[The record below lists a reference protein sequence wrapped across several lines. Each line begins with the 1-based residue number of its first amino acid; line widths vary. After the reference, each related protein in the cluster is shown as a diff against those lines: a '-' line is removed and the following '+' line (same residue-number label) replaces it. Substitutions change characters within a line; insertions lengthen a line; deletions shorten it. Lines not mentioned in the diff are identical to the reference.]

1 MQLARSL
8 RCLRMR
14 SYQMYG
20 VHIRQSIHRTQCR
33 PSSTLNQPDDLY
45 PIGPPMSEP
54 QSSTFSV
61 GPEKAVATLKLAVAN
76 RNVNIAQRA
85 LAHVMDNGIVHAI
98 ETGLLFGFIRL
109 VGELNSS
116 SASAEYRPLNASN
129 ARNPSNTS
137 EGTIDI
143 CLRLLQTHHPT
154 ASLPPDIVHML
165 LERSLGNDDLQQFDT
180 LWATCKAASD
190 AAPLLAN
197 STYIMIMEAYSRRG
211 LLENVID
218 VFDCYK
224 SAAAESAVIAKQ
236 TQTRPVTKPLDD
248 TAYFILIDAH
258 LKNESQANLN
268 AALDIFH
275 KMANPSPT
283 LPIFNRL
290 INAAAFKGES
300 DTVKLLFS
308 MLKSANLRPDHNT
321 YNALIDAYAQA
332 DDEVNMRKVLLEWR
346 EDVLERTR
354 TAVRGGTKLRPPTM
368 INYNTLMSMLA
379 KSKSASGP
387 EDADA
392 ILKIMTQD
400 GGCGINQITVT
411 SYLCVFKR
419 RGLYTKVRDM
429 FYVFE
434 SVYGVPP
441 STDAYNVLLAC
452 YAHSRST
459 ANMRKVV
466 DEMRLQKGL
475 HLNQHSYRI
484 LVRGFARALDIDG
497 VLEWMKDLSDPSLVA
512 EGRHCKLM
520 LERPMVESL
529 AWAVVKK
536 EKFSASKTHR
546 VADVLKAYL
555 AVVKAL
561 NGDIAFH
568 STALSDVH
576 LEALIADVLR
586 DDAQNRNGWSPEPF
600 KMEALLDDAGFSAK
614 HPIVAP
620 SATTVKLVVE
630 MLESK
635 LKAGAFARE
644 DSRISALKSL
654 KRATGAV
661 TMSDGLKERVKLLMQ
676 ALEEIK
682 N

>member
-1 MQLARSL
+1 
-8 RCLRMR
+8 
-14 SYQMYG
+14 
-20 VHIRQSIHRTQCR
+20 
-33 PSSTLNQPDDLY
+33 
-45 PIGPPMSEP
+45 MSEP

-61 GPEKAVATLKLAVAN
+61 GPAKAVATLKLAVAN

-85 LAHVMDNGIVHAI
+85 LAHAMDNGIVHAI
-98 ETGLLFGFIRL
+98 EAGLLFGFIRL

-116 SASAEYRPLNASN
+116 SASAEYRPSNALNAC
-129 ARNPSNTS
+129 NPSNTS

-143 CLRLLQTHHPT
+143 CLHLLRTHHPT
-154 ASLPPDIVHML
+154 ASMPPDIVHML
-165 LERSLGNDDLQQFDT
+165 LERSLGNHDLQQFDT

-275 KMANPSPT
+275 KMAVTANPSPT

-290 INAAAFKGES
+290 INAAAFNGES

-332 DDEVNMRKVLLEWR
+332 DDEVNMRKVLFEWR

-354 TAVRGGTKLRPPTM
+354 TAMRGGRKLRPPTM

-379 KSKSASGP
+379 KSNSASGP

-400 GGCGINQITVT
+400 GGCGINQITVA

-429 FYVFE
+429 FYSFE
-434 SVYGVPP
+434 RVYRVPP
-441 STDAYNVLLAC
+441 SIDAYNVLLAC

-475 HLNQHSYRI
+475 HLNQRTYRI

-497 VLEWMKDLSDPSLVA
+497 VLEWMKDLSDPSLAA
-512 EGRHCKLM
+512 EGRHDKLI

-568 STALSDVH
+568 STALADVH
-576 LEALIADVLR
+576 LEALIVDVLR
-586 DDAQNRNGWSPEPF
+586 DDAQNRSSWSPEPF
-600 KMEALLDDAGFSAK
+600 KMEALLDNAGFSTNP
-614 HPIVAP
+614 PIVAP

-630 MLESK
+630 MLERK
-635 LKAGAFARE
+635 LKSGAFARE

-661 TMSDGLKERVKLLMQ
+661 KMSDDLKERVKLLMQ